1 MSDVVLLGA
10 VHDPEGRIAAL
21 LASDLPLLQ
30 HHYTRIVAI
39 CGGATLPSTSEAL
52 RRYGVAVISGADIPI
67 NARPYALGVMAAHT
81 EWEHVHLCDFD
92 SALHWARAWPDE
104 LDRVNATIAAYDF
117 LLLGRTA
124 RAIATLP
131 EAQRET
137 ERLINLLFA
146 RTTGGV
152 GFSLREGP
160 QAEPAQ
166 RAPGATDVAGET
178 LIDICTGAWG
188 FSRRGIAALHAA
200 SRVTDIGFHAEWPLI
215 ACDTPDLRC
224 AYLPCEGLE
233 YETADRYEDQIAAA
247 GGIEAWQVR
256 QNADI
261 DQWRQRIGYI
271 TQVAEMIA
279 TRQQ

>member
-21 LASDLPLLQ
+21 LPADLPLLQ
-30 HHYTRIVAI
+30 RQYARIVAL
-39 CGGATLPSTSEAL
+39 CGAATRPTTVAAL
-52 RRYGVAVISGADIPI
+52 RRQGVTVISGADIPL

-81 EWEHVHLCDFD
+81 EWAHVHLCDFD

-104 LDRVNATIAAYDF
+104 LDRVNATIAAHDF

-124 RAIATLP
+124 RAMGTLP

-146 RTTGGV
+146 RTTGGLDPWRL
-152 GFSLREGP
+152 GDESDTP
-160 QAEPAQ
+160 
-166 RAPGATDVAGET
+166 
-178 LIDICTGAWG
+178 IDICTGAWG

-215 ACDTPDLRC
+215 VRDTPDLRC

-233 YETADRYEDQIAAA
+233 YETADRYGDQIAAA
-247 GGIEAWQVR
+247 GGLAAWHAR

-261 DQWRQRIGYI
+261 HQWRQRVGYI

-279 TRQQ
+279 ARRQ